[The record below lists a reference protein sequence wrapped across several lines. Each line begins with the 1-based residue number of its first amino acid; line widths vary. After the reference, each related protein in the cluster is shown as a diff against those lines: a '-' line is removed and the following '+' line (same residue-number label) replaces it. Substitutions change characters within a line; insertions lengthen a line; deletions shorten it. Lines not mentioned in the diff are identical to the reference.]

1 MRSFLKKLVGRGR
14 GGRSGRQGYCDRIEA
29 LLCDWDALFAELGA
43 EVGGYTTHVRAHYAS
58 CEMAFAARRRDVAQE
73 LADLRAAPEADWDQR
88 KPALERTLSGL
99 RGVVAGAERRLT
111 G

>member
-29 LLCDWDALFAELGA
+29 SLRDWDALFAELGA
-43 EVGGYTTHVRAHYAS
+43 EVGGYTTRVRAHYAS
-58 CEMAFAARRRDVAQE
+58 CAMSFAARRRDVAQE
-73 LADLRAAPEADWDQR
+73 LAELRAAPEADWDQR
-88 KPALERTLSGL
+88 KPELERTLNGL
-99 RGVVAGAERRLT
+99 RGVVAGAESRLT